1 MGEQKG
7 FFSMAKL
14 GIVLALYSA
23 VACVGLAFVYAG
35 TSEIIAARQQADLD
49 AALKE
54 LFPDADSF
62 IPITNITSPNPLV
75 IFEGDENNPSAF
87 QVTKNNNTVGV
98 ALRTSAGGF
107 SGPLKILVGVS
118 ANGSITGIKILENT
132 DTPGLG
138 ANAGSDNYY
147 IDRSKGIRFYDQF
160 AGKAVTD
167 AFVAKQDVVAIT
179 GATITSNA
187 VSTSVKAA
195 GTAAME
201 WMRAVGGIR

>member
-1 MGEQKG
+1 MAEQKG
-7 FFSMAKL
+7 FLSMAKL

-23 VACVGLAFVYAG
+23 VACVGLAFVYSG
-35 TSEIIAARQQADLD
+35 TAEIIASRQQADLE

-62 IPITNITSPNPLV
+62 IPIAHISSPNPLV
-75 IFEGDENNPSAF
+75 TFEGDANNTGAF
-87 QVTKNNNTVGV
+87 QVIKNNNTVGV
-98 ALRTSAGGF
+98 ALRTSIGGF
-107 SGPLKILVGVS
+107 SVPLKILVGVS
-118 ANGSITGIKILENT
+118 ANGSITGIKVLENT

-138 ANAGSDNYY
+138 ANAGSVKYY
-147 IDRSKGIRFYDQF
+147 IDRSRGIHFYDQF

-179 GATITSNA
+179 AATITSNA
-187 VSTSVKAA
+187 VSASVKAA